1 MTTIDRRTVLAGAA
15 ATATAALAA
24 NARAQTKLDKVRFG
38 FATKTV
44 SPIVGNIIIPEK
56 LGYYA
61 REGLS
66 VECIPL
72 GSNQA
77 VLAAID
83 AKRVEFGVGV
93 PSFQLP
99 MVAKGDKLPGV
110 NFYEYTYPFKWGMAV
125 KPDSAFKSLAA
136 LKGKRIGVSGF
147 GLSEYPVGKAVMNLA
162 GMNADNDVDWL
173 AVGEGVPSGQA
184 LERGDIDGLFFFDTG
199 FGAIEAAGI
208 KLRNLDMPANVPKT
222 GGLYLSASKET
233 LAQQRKWAVGFARGV
248 AKASVFTLANPE
260 AAAYTFLQMFPEAGP
275 KATALEDQVK
285 AIMVPILKRMPLY
298 ASYDK
303 SVTQW
308 GRIAAA
314 EWKDEVGFLG
324 LEGKVGDTSAY
335 WTNDL
340 IDEINQFDAE
350 AIKAE
355 AKAFK
360 LPYRPT

>member
-1 MTTIDRRTVLAGAA
+1 MTTIDRRAVLAGAA
-15 ATATAALAA
+15 ATAALASR
-24 NARAQTKLDKVRFG
+24 ARAQPKPDKVRFG
-38 FATKTV
+38 FATKSV
-44 SPIVGNIIIPEK
+44 SPIVGNIIIPER

-61 REGLS
+61 REGLT

-125 KPDSAFKSLAA
+125 KPDSPVKSLAD
-136 LKGKRIGVSGF
+136 LRGKRIGVSGF
-147 GLSEYPVGKAVMNLA
+147 GLSEYPVGRAVMTLA
-162 GMNADNDVDWL
+162 GFNAEKDVSWL
-173 AVGEGVPSGQA
+173 AVGEGVPAGQA

-208 KLRNLDMPANVPKT
+208 KLRYLDMPPNVPKT
-222 GGLYLSASKET
+222 GGLYLSAAKDT
-233 LAQQRKWAVGFARGV
+233 LTQHRAWAVGLARGT
-248 AKASVFTLANPE
+248 AKASVFIRANPE
-260 AAAYTFLQMFPEAGP
+260 AAAFSFLQMFPEAGP
-275 KATALEDQVK
+275 KATSLADQVK
-285 AIMVPILKRMPLY
+285 AIMVPIVKRMPLF
-298 ASYDK
+298 ASYDT

-308 GRIAAA
+308 GRISPA
-314 EWKDEVGFLG
+314 EWKEEAAFLG

-340 IDEINQFDAE
+340 IDEINQFDAK
-350 AIKAE
+350 AIEAE

-360 LPYRPT
+360 LPYKAG